1 MGFPTI
7 IRLPVCLN
15 DFRTTKILFTQ
26 NCCLCF
32 YLEPCATLVSFLP
45 IFSCFFK
52 QNGLASGLELDLEK
66 YVVPTPN
73 MGSGVVYAS
82 NLTENPRSL
91 VHTWNS
97 SNNDT
102 TKDILHNSNK
112 GDASPDD
119 YANIV
124 KV

>member
-1 MGFPTI
+1 
-7 IRLPVCLN
+7 
-15 DFRTTKILFTQ
+15 
-26 NCCLCF
+26 
-32 YLEPCATLVSFLP
+32 
-45 IFSCFFK
+45 
-52 QNGLASGLELDLEK
+52 LELDLEK

-73 MGSGVVYAS
+73 MGSCVVYAA
-82 NLTENPRSL
+82 NLTENPHSL
-91 VHTWNS
+91 VHTWSS

-102 TKDILHNSNK
+102 TKDILHNSNN